1 METWTYSVVPVPGGW
16 AVEQPS
22 GLPLMFLS
30 GGRAEAKAKELA
42 HQAVARGGHAEVLV
56 FDRDNSLLARRRYAQ
71 HFAAQLSEAPPR
83 AG

>member
-1 METWTYSVVPVPGGW
+1 METYSVIPVPGGW

-30 GGRAEAKAKELA
+30 GGRAEAKAKQLA
-42 HQAVARGGHAEVLV
+42 EQALARGVAAEIFV

-71 HFAAQLSEAPPR
+71 PFGSHLSAAPSR
-83 AG
+83 AE